1 MATGIL
7 VNIQEEVTCPI
18 CLELLTEPLSLDCGH
33 SFCQTCITAHSKE
46 FVIGQGVSSCPVC
59 RVSYQPENLRP
70 NVHLANIADQ
80 LREVRLSPE
89 EEQKRD
95 LCGYHGEKL
104 LLFCKEDGK
113 FICWLCERSQE
124 HRGHHA
130 FLVEEVAQE
139 YQETLESTLEKLR
152 KEQQEAE
159 KLEADIKEER
169 TSWKNQIQNERHSVH
184 DGFKQLRGILDSE
197 EQRELQKLK
206 KEEGEAL
213 HYLAEAEN
221 ELVQQKQLVKVLI
234 SDLER
239 RLKGS
244 KMEMLQDV
252 NGIMERSKTF
262 TLKKPKTI
270 PNKQRRMFQVPDL
283 RGMLQVFNEL
293 TDVRRYWVHMILD
306 LPENNPNVAI
316 SADRRQVRYV
326 CVCNK
331 NSPYWNDNCNDYSVL
346 GSPSITS
353 GKHYWEVDV
362 SMKSEWILGV
372 YGKKCPDSKLMGL
385 LRQGKS
391 YQHGFSRYQP
401 KYGYWV
407 IGLQNQLEYNAF
419 EDSSS
424 PNPLI
429 ITLSLNVPPSRV
441 GVFIDYKAG
450 TVSFFNVTSH
460 GFLIYKFSSCS
471 FSQEVFPYFNPMKCA
486 APMTLSSPNS

>member
-293 TDVRRYWVHMILD
+293 TDVRRYW
-306 LPENNPNVAI
+306 
-316 SADRRQVRYV
+316 
-326 CVCNK
+326 
-331 NSPYWNDNCNDYSVL
+331 
-346 GSPSITS
+346 
-353 GKHYWEVDV
+353 GKE
-362 SMKSEWILGV
+362 
-372 YGKKCPDSKLMGL
+372 
-385 LRQGKS
+385 
-391 YQHGFSRYQP
+391 
-401 KYGYWV
+401 
-407 IGLQNQLEYNAF
+407 
-419 EDSSS
+419 
-424 PNPLI
+424 
-429 ITLSLNVPPSRV
+429 
-441 GVFIDYKAG
+441 
-450 TVSFFNVTSH
+450 
-460 GFLIYKFSSCS
+460 
-471 FSQEVFPYFNPMKCA
+471 
-486 APMTLSSPNS
+486 

>member
-18 CLELLTEPLSLDCGH
+18 CLELLKEPLSLDCGH
-33 SFCQTCITAHSKE
+33 SFCQACITANSKE
-46 FVIGQGVSSCPVC
+46 FVIGQGESSCPVC
-59 RVSYQPENLRP
+59 RVSYQPGNLRP
-70 NVHLANIADQ
+70 NRHLANIAER

-89 EEQKRD
+89 EERKRD
-95 LCGYHGEKL
+95 LCVHHGEKL

-113 FICWLCERSQE
+113 FICWLCERSQK
-124 HRGHHA
+124 HRGHHT

-139 YQETLESTLEKLR
+139 YQETLQAALEKLR

-159 KLEADIKEER
+159 KLEADIREQR
-169 TSWKNQIQNERHSVH
+169 TSWKNQIQNERRSVH

-206 KEEGEAL
+206 KDEGEAL

-221 ELVQQKQLVKVLI
+221 ELVQQNQLVRVLI

-244 KMEMLQDV
+244 TMEMLQDV

-270 PNKQRRMFQVPDL
+270 PKKQRRMFQVPDL
-283 RGMLQVFNEL
+283 RGMLQMFNEL
-293 TDVRRYWVHMILD
+293 TDVRRYWVHVILD
-306 LPENNPNVAI
+306 IPENNPDIVI
-316 SADRRQVRYV
+316 SADRRQVLV
-326 CVCNK
+326 CK
-331 NSPYWNDNCNDYSVL
+331 KKDTYWNYYCNDYSVL
-346 GSPSITS
+346 GSPIITS

-372 YGKKCPDSKLMGL
+372 YGKKRPDYGL
-385 LRQGKS
+385 TSFIRQS
-391 YQHGFSRYQP
+391 VIYQHVSSRYQP

-424 PNPLI
+424 PDPLI
-429 ITLSLNVPPSRV
+429 ITLSLSVPPCRV
-441 GVFIDYKAG
+441 GVFIDHNAG
-450 TVSFFNVTSH
+450 IVSFFNVTNH

-471 FSQEVFPYFNPMKCA
+471 FSQEIFPYFNPMKCA
-486 APMTLSSPNS
+486 APMTLCSPNY